1 MPVRRRS
8 GSPERG
14 FGAPPHDDMPVV
26 IEHRHLD
33 PTPPGV
39 DQLVQTSGAD
49 SAASVEPP
57 GVRCTTPVNE
67 AHQ

>member
-1 MPVRRRS
+1 MTT
-8 GSPERG
+8 G
-14 FGAPPHDDMPVV
+14 PVV

-49 SAASVEPP
+49 SAASVPKDDHGCQLQEQLVLGIPP
-57 GVRCTTPVNE
+57 LCGGI
-67 AHQ
+67 A